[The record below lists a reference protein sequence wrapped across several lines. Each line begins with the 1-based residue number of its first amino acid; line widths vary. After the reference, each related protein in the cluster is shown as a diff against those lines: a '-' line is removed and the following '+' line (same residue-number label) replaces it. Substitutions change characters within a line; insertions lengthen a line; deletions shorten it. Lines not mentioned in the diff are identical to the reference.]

1 MLTDLKVSANIKLYK
16 DGSYVMSINNQQRF
30 EVIDTTLESIK
41 ERIVNSN
48 ISSAESAERAIE
60 QVFEILEIER
70 QANRPMSLGR

>member
-1 MLTDLKVSANIKLYK
+1 M
-16 DGSYVMSINNQQRF
+16 GINNQQRF

-41 ERIVNSN
+41 ERIANSN